1 MNNIKFIFRLNIYE
15 NVLLVI
21 ICKITKNPKKTQ
33 QTNRK
38 NKPKNKKG

>member
-21 ICKITKNPKKTQ
+21 ICKITKKPQKDT
-33 QTNRK
+33 TNK
-38 NKPKNKKG
+38 QEK